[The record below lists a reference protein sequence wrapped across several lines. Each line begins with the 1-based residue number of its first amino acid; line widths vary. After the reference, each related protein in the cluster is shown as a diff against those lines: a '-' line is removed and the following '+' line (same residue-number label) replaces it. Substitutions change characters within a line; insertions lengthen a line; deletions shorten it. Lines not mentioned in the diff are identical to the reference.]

1 MSFDIAQLTDEIYH
15 HHAWILPY
23 TTTEESPILR
33 ARIRHPHW
41 SIPQEIESDSP
52 LFIYRPKRK
61 KPATRNIA
69 DIPWNSEHSTLLNAL
84 QDIEQDRLCLQAYL
98 HVMRLCVPQTND
110 TPKKVRIIIPVAPQ
124 LLHVNPLYPND
135 YAIIPPIPQ
144 AYPSFRLECPASN
157 NHRTIRYD
165 APDRIPQTVIHAIRR
180 LYMTGSIPPSN
191 IMPMSNSQPPTL
203 DRFVTHISPYPSGS
217 QHAFITHYRRW
228 QAYYPDIPIP
238 HLSD

>member
-41 SIPQEIESDSP
+41 SIPQEIEPDSP

-69 DIPWNSEHSTLLNAL
+69 DIPWNAEHSTLLNTL
-84 QDIEQDRLCLQAYL
+84 QDIAQDRLHLQEYL
-98 HVMRLCVPQTND
+98 HVMRLLVPQTND
-110 TPKKVRIIIPVAPQ
+110 TPQKMRIIIPIAPQ

-135 YAIIPPIPQ
+135 YTIIPPIPQ

-157 NHRTIRYD
+157 NHGTIRYNV
-165 APDRIPQTVIHAIRR
+165 PHRIPQPVIHAIRR
-180 LYMTGSIPPSN
+180 LYATNSIPPGNIVPVPNSPSN
-191 IMPMSNSQPPTL
+191 QLN
-203 DRFVTHISPYPSGS
+203 RFVTHISPYPSGS
-217 QHAFITHYRRW
+217 QHALIAHYRRW
-228 QAYYPDIPIP
+228 QEYYPDIPIP
-238 HLSD
+238 QL